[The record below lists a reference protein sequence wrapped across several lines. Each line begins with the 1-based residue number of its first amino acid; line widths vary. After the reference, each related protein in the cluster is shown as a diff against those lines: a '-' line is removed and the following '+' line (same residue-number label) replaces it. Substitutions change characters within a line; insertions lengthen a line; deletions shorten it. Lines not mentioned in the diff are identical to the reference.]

1 MDPVERAR
9 RIRAVIN
16 RIEEMQLRRE
26 ARGVRDHVADNSV
39 DYASDEADE
48 MIGRALGWLY
58 HAAAMVEA

>member
-39 DYASDEADE
+39 SYEPDAVDAEIEEALDCL
-48 MIGRALGWLY
+48 RR
-58 HAAAMVEA
+58 AAAMVEA